1 VCIRRSEA
9 FFYYDPSF
17 RPLSKRAFFVTPDR
31 TESFEREAIPH
42 LDAVYRFALRLTRSP
57 ADADDLVQET
67 FLRGFRSWHRFALGT
82 RAKSWLFT
90 ICRNAFV
97 RQRQRER
104 RRRELAEEAAD
115 LIPSVTENTPESR
128 SPAPEPLID
137 GAILRRIDEL
147 PDDFRQVVML
157 CDVGGLPYLDVANT
171 LAVPLGTVKSRL
183 HRGRKILQGTLASAA
198 GDHGITS
205 RN

>member
-1 VCIRRSEA
+1 
-9 FFYYDPSF
+9 
-17 RPLSKRAFFVTPDR
+17 VTPDR

-42 LDAVYRFALRLTRSP
+42 LEAVYRFALRLTRSP

-67 FLRGFRSWHRFALGT
+67 FLRGYHSWHRFALGT

-104 RRRELAEEAAD
+104 RRRELAEEAVTLTMQAD
-115 LIPSVTENTPESR
+115 EQTATFDPATSDPSPIDR
-128 SPAPEPLID
+128 S
-137 GAILRRIDEL
+137 ILRRIDEL

-157 CDVGGLPYLDVANT
+157 CDVGGLPYIDAAHT

-183 HRGRKILQGTLASAA
+183 HRGRKILQGTLASTAA
-198 GDHGITS
+198 DHGIRS
-205 RN
+205 AVSIRIAVRSVSL